1 MNYDDGTKSDR
12 EQQHPRRCASKKNDV
27 TSTGSTS
34 IAVSTIPQ
42 ILVALNV
49 AFSLTK
55 KKGAAEKQ
63 HVSIEDVAT
72 DESIKHCKSSGQKS
86 TEDTVPTT
94 IITTAEAM
102 NSRTGDIP
110 GEITFDSYDC
120 EDDEEMIATAST
132 PHNSSGDH
140 IKFTDCHATDV
151 KVKIQNLR
159 RDLRNLQPKG
169 VAGNAFFWWIH
180 PVKWVSD
187 PLFGIVESVGPA
199 VASTVPFSDN
209 LMALGLDATTAIAHG
224 TFGVTKRMGI
234 VTSSTYTPDEETR
247 IRLLTQLLSLI
258 DLSRDVKN
266 NFIQAVCSQARH
278 QRFLLGID
286 KDLYFSLTMEQEAG
300 IEQWMKRFG
309 GLYDYM
315 KELNIKKAI
324 EEVGGMFRYYE
335 NKAILGAL
343 QRANLNMLDRYH
355 NMRMGD
361 SISDACQNEVLAMF
375 PLEDA
380 CRYVKFA
387 VAAYG
392 ETVMSSADLELR
404 QKVEL
409 RSGDLTRT
417 RICEYIGIPSED
429 IEVIGVDYGTE
440 ENHLSHFV
448 AVDHC
453 RRKVI
458 LAIRGTHPLTPTDSF
473 KRDRRNFL
481 EGRAHSGIAT
491 MAENLWKSV
500 SYPIIRLLH
509 ENPWY
514 DLIVT
519 GHSLGGGVTVLLN
532 LLLHKDER
540 IRGHNF
546 RCYAFGSPP
555 VYENIESVPKHV
567 AETCVTYINQFDK
580 VPFTSDE
587 SERNQASMIA
597 HIERLDLDLVERA
610 QLVLGLERST
620 SILHAQSI
628 QFRNQ
633 VKDMQQ
639 KQKQAL
645 GQHPLGCPCAGV
657 VWIVKKTNDDDID
670 SYDLI
675 VADPAKVAM
684 EGLLVHKNGLYDHF
698 PARYE
703 HFLNR
708 LAVKWKLKK

>member
-1 MNYDDGTKSDR
+1 MITVNDDATKSDR
-12 EQQHPRRCASKKNDV
+12 EEQHPRRCASQKNDV
-27 TSTGSTS
+27 TSTGSTAV
-34 IAVSTIPQ
+34 AVSTIPK

-55 KKGAAEKQ
+55 KKGSAENQ
-63 HVSIEDVAT
+63 DVCIEDVAT
-72 DESIKHCKSSGQKS
+72 DESVKHCKSSGKKS

-94 IITTAEAM
+94 IITSAESM
-102 NSRTGDIP
+102 NSHTHDIP

-120 EDDEEMIATAST
+120 EDDEEMIATASI
-132 PHNSSGDH
+132 PYNGSGDH
-140 IKFTDCHATDV
+140 IKSTDCLATDV

-169 VAGNAFFWWIH
+169 VAGNAFFWWIQ
-180 PVKWVSD
+180 PVKWASY
-187 PLFGIVESVGPA
+187 PLFGIAESVGPA

-224 TFGVTKRMGI
+224 AFGVTKRMGI
-234 VTSSTYTPDEETR
+234 MTSSTYTPDEETR

-266 NFIQAVCSQARH
+266 NFDQAVCSQARH

-286 KDLYFSLTMEQEAG
+286 KDMHFSLTIEQEAG
-300 IEQWMKRFG
+300 IQQWMKSFG
-309 GLYDYM
+309 GLYDYV
-315 KELNIKKAI
+315 KELNLKKAI

-335 NKAILGAL
+335 NKAILGVL
-343 QRANLNMLDRYH
+343 QQASLNMLDRY
-355 NMRMGD
+355 NGMRMGV
-361 SISDACQNEVLAMF
+361 SISDAWQNEILARF

-392 ETVMSSADLELR
+392 DTFMTSANLELR
-404 QKVEL
+404 QN
-409 RSGDLTRT
+409 
-417 RICEYIGIPSED
+417 
-429 IEVIGVDYGTE
+429 VDEGNSCNTWNASSYT
-440 ENHLSHFV
+440 N
-448 AVDHC
+448 
-453 RRKVI
+453 RR
-458 LAIRGTHPLTPTDSF
+458 F
-473 KRDRRNFL
+473 KRDTRNFL
-481 EGRAHSGIAT
+481 EGRAHNGIAT

-514 DLIVT
+514 ELIVT

-546 RCYAFGSPP
+546 QCYAFGSPP
-555 VYENIESVPKHV
+555 VYEPLDSVPKHV

-580 VPFTSDE
+580 VPFTSEE
-587 SERNQASMIA
+587 SERNQAKMIA
-597 HIERLDLDLVERA
+597 YIEHMDLDLVERA
-610 QLVLGLERST
+610 KLVLGLETSS
-620 SILHAQSI
+620 SILHVQSI
-628 QFRNQ
+628 QSMNEM
-633 VKDMQQ
+633 KEMQQ
-639 KQKQAL
+639 TQEQAL

-657 VWIVKKTNDDDID
+657 VWMVKSTTNGDID

-675 VADPAKVAM
+675 LADPTKVAM
-684 EGLLVHKNGLYDHF
+684 GGLIVHKNDISDHF
-698 PARYE
+698 PASYE
-703 HFLNR
+703 HVLNR
-708 LAVKWKLKK
+708 VAMKRIVKN